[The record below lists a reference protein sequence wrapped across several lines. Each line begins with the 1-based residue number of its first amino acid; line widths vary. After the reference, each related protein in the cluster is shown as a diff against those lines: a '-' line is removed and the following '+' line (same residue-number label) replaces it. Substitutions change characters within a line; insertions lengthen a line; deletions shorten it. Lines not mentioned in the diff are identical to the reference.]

1 MDDPNERQGKYIV
14 NEQRFLGKTLK
25 EIAAKSDP
33 NFKGFVVF
41 ILKDDQD
48 DTGRRVESCF
58 HIRHFLQKHP
68 EMANY
73 KVKIA
78 NDYYGETILRVKE
91 VKRMKMRLCFKLTVP
106 DEDGEDFSMGVALT
120 VDGFREDVTYQQAV
134 NAVNK
139 QRLIDSICMTGIV
152 TPEQVVP
159 LTPEEY
165 DAEFTDDPEFGDV
178 SSVICAGM
186 NRQHIPDTPENDDA

>member
-41 ILKDDQD
+41 ILKDNQD
-48 DTGRRVESCF
+48 DTGWRVESCF

-91 VKRMKMRLCFKLTVP
+91 VKRMKMRLCFKLTIP
-106 DEDGEDFSMGVALT
+106 DEDGEDFSMGIALS
-120 VDGFREDVTYQQAV
+120 VDGFREDVTYQQAA

-139 QRLIDSICMTGIV
+139 QRLIDSICMTGVV

-159 LTPEEY
+159 ITPEEY
-165 DAEFTDDPEFGDV
+165 DAEFPDDPED
-178 SSVICAGM
+178 
-186 NRQHIPDTPENDDA
+186 DDA